1 MFLWCAYNQKIRPVE
16 YSSDVL
22 ESHDGEEEW
31 VQIGYKN
38 SYVGSAIY
46 VLVILQHLEFQ
57 VLMLLYSI
65 AFCEWCGLILHAD
78 QA

>member
-57 VLMLLYSI
+57 VLLLLYSI
-65 AFCEWCGLILHAD
+65 AFCKWCDLIELF
-78 QA
+78 